1 VKERLLREDNL
12 TLKSALDICRAA
24 EVSKAQMKVM
34 KSESVSSSSSVA
46 AATVSGRYT
55 SRRPPSTSSDPC
67 CRQCG
72 SPPHDAQQ
80 TCHAKNQT
88 CRRCGKS
95 NHFARMCRSKPP
107 PVQQQQQSSHQQRR
121 RSRSPSRRGRDR
133 DASVNVVADGVSDLD
148 ISDCFI
154 GVGATSNVD
163 DAERSW
169 WETVLIN
176 NSPVRC
182 KLDSGAKGNVMSVG
196 TFNEL
201 KESSKLR
208 PTKVRLFDFSNRRSD
223 PLGVATLTVRHKDRE
238 HQLDFFIVDGSG
250 PTLLSCLT
258 CSKLNLLQR
267 VDSSLQPK
275 PALSTDDLLR
285 EFADVFD
292 NSLGCMPGQHHIS
305 VDPAVSL
312 VIHALW
318 KVPLAIQPKLKQL
331 VDCYEEKGIIMKRDE
346 HTEWVSI
353 LLCVEKKDGSLRV
366 CLDPKDLN
374 RAIQREH
381 YATPTFEDV
390 SAKLCGKSLF
400 SVINSRDG
408 FWQVQLDE
416 ESSRLCTFNTPFGR
430 YSFCRLPFG
439 VSSAAEVFEKKV
451 TETYSDID
459 GVHIIFD
466 DMIIATV
473 DEEDHDRIFRALL
486 ERARAK

>member
-1 VKERLLREDNL
+1 MDKLFAPPPQLNMEATNFKEEWELFEQGFDLFITATDSTDKPEPTRVAMFLSAIGADARRVFSSFTFAAEADKKKLDKVKDKFRDYRTPRKNEVFERYKFFELSQASGESIDSFAAVLRLREKDCGFGDQTESLIRDRIVFGCSDARVKERLLREDNL

-80 TCHAKNQT
+80 TCPAKNQT

-107 PVQQQQQSSHQQRR
+107 PAQQQQQSSHQQRR

-169 WETVLIN
+169 WETVLVN
-176 NSPVRC
+176 NSPVGC
-182 KLDSGAKGNVMSVG
+182 KLDSGAEGNVMSVG

-238 HQLDFFIVDGSG
+238 LQLDFFIVDGSG

-258 CSKLNLLQR
+258 CSKLNLLQH
-267 VDSSLQPK
+267 VDSSLQSK
-275 PALSTDDLLR
+275 PPTIKPDL
-285 EFADVFD
+285 
-292 NSLGCMPGQHHIS
+292 
-305 VDPAVSL
+305 
-312 VIHALW
+312 
-318 KVPLAIQPKLKQL
+318 
-331 VDCYEEKGIIMKRDE
+331 
-346 HTEWVSI
+346 
-353 LLCVEKKDGSLRV
+353 
-366 CLDPKDLN
+366 
-374 RAIQREH
+374 
-381 YATPTFEDV
+381 
-390 SAKLCGKSLF
+390 
-400 SVINSRDG
+400 
-408 FWQVQLDE
+408 
-416 ESSRLCTFNTPFGR
+416 
-430 YSFCRLPFG
+430 CR
-439 VSSAAEVFEKKV
+439 
-451 TETYSDID
+451 T
-459 GVHIIFD
+459 
-466 DMIIATV
+466 
-473 DEEDHDRIFRALL
+473 
-486 ERARAK
+486 